1 MNVNTEEIMQEIRSQ
16 IAEEQAQN
24 VNIEEIMQEIRAQIR
39 AEGVSEQVPQFRTP
53 VVQSEN
59 GMPQSETTDVWAQL
73 LQELHYVNLNY
84 DIPYYWNFGPAG
96 LKTFAKRVVRKLLK
110 CIIPPILAR
119 QIEVNAHTVRYMNA
133 ARCIMEKQQE
143 ENESLKRTLED
154 YAEKMNQCQ
163 VDIDALKDLHTQQQ
177 ERQDQTEAAIRENAE
192 KTEHCTEEL
201 KVEIS
206 SLETWMQ
213 SLQNMTVESQE
224 RSTKQ
229 ESALQRVE
237 DEMDSLKGR
246 ADEADRQSDAL
257 NSNIARTILKYS
269 NGMGKAEAITAKRT
283 ESEAGEQANE
293 DAYQEL
299 DYFKF
304 QNAFRGT
311 RAQIKTRQAMYVPYF
326 SNQKG
331 PVLDIGCG
339 RGEFLQLM
347 SDNGIQA
354 FGVDLYPEYVVEGT
368 LNDLDVRQGDGIA
381 YLEQADQTFG
391 GIFVGQVI
399 EHISFEQ
406 LVHLC
411 PPAPPPLSPCS
422 SFLLSTP
429 HPMSLSISTSSF
441 YIDPT
446 HNKPVHPLTLEYVLR
461 EVGFTEVQTVYTDC
475 SKPEQLPLI
484 QGDGIQ
490 NLEEVNQAIQR
501 VSNMLYGSQDYAV
514 IAKK

>member
-24 VNIEEIMQEIRAQIR
+24 VNVEEIMKEIRAQIR
-39 AEGVSEQVPQFRTP
+39 AEGVREQVPQFRSP

-119 QIEVNAHTVRYMNA
+119 QIEFNAHTVRYMNA
-133 ARCIMEKQQE
+133 ARYIMEKQQK
-143 ENESLKRTLED
+143 ENESLKQTLED

-163 VDIDALKDLHTQQQ
+163 VDIDALKNLHTQQQ
-177 ERQDQTEAAIRENAE
+177 ERQDQTDAEIRGNAE
-192 KTEHCTEEL
+192 KTKHCTEEL

-206 SLETWMQ
+206 SLGARMQ
-213 SLQNMTVESQE
+213 SLQNMAVESQG

-237 DEMDSLKGR
+237 DEIDTLKGR

-257 NSNIARTILKYS
+257 NSNFARTILKYS
-269 NGMGKAEAITAKRT
+269 NGTGKAKPVTAKRA

-293 DAYQEL
+293 GAYQEL

-311 RAQIKTRQAMYVPYF
+311 RAQIKVRQAMYVSYF
-326 SNQKG
+326 SNQKE

-354 FGVDLYPEYVVEGT
+354 FGVDLYPEYVVEGDM
-368 LNDLDVRQGDGIA
+368 NGLDVQQGDGIA
-381 YLEQADQTFG
+381 YLEQADQMFG

-411 PPAPPPLSPCS
+411 KQAYQKLEPGAVLIME
-422 SFLLSTP
+422 TP
-429 HPMSLSISTSSF
+429 NPMSLSIFTSSF

-484 QGDGIQ
+484 RGDGIQ

-501 VSNMLYGSQDYAV
+501 VSNMLYGSQDYAI